1 MGSAPVRAKARL
13 CCGGHRDPDLMEGE
27 MRTDAP
33 TTPREVLRTPLS
45 IAPTRGGSTGPRTS
59 RARPS
64 TAERLPGASTW
75 SGPAGAPRA

>member
-33 TTPREVLRTPLS
+33 TISREVLGTPLS
-45 IAPTRGGSTGPRTS
+45 IGAYKGWKRRSADIEDAPINGGETPRG
-59 RARPS
+59 
-64 TAERLPGASTW
+64 LY
-75 SGPAGAPRA
+75 